1 MASSYWSKVTR
12 GRVSR
17 RRALLGAGGLAASA
31 AFLAACGGDDDSGGA
46 TGTTGG
52 TSPTATKAAT
62 GATGATGTTGATGG
76 TTGATGATGGAS
88 TSGLITPTTYTAPAQ
103 AKRGGTLKA
112 WVPSDPRSLDPVNP
126 QADLDMFVGLI
137 YQTLL
142 SETPGK
148 LESSSYILQG
158 SLAEKWETASDGLTI
173 TFNLRKGTKFH
184 NIAPL
189 NGREMDTDDVLYS
202 FDRHKELNP
211 LKALVWNEISGG
223 GFIDT
228 VSAPD
233 PSTIVA
239 KLSQPLAYAVNWFAG
254 FSQPSGQ
261 MLIYPKETADQNV
274 FDIRQQMIGTGPFYL
289 KAHTPSVSITLA
301 RNEDYWDKDS
311 ALIDEIDQP
320 ILPEYAT
327 RQAQFKAG
335 EIYSSDTW
343 DRAGFLHPE
352 DLLAVKGDQPELLIY
367 QAPMGVSASAI
378 TFGQLPQGQSPFADQ
393 RVRQAISMAFDRDLD
408 IAVNFNTDEFE
419 KNGIPV
425 RSAWNSHLA
434 ARDQFVAGGW
444 FLDPLDAA
452 TFGDNAKYFQYN
464 VDEAKKLLAAA
475 GFPNGFDVKFGYPNA
490 SNFTQASVVQPYFGY
505 LQDIGLNVIDN
516 GYTDYTGG
524 YIPMDRDASGQFEGL
539 GYHSITGGVVSII
552 SPTSALAAEHL
563 PSSGVTFHGYNDG
576 KGDPDIIDLLT
587 KAKVE
592 ADVEARKKLIL
603 DTQRIL
609 GGQMWNMLQ
618 PGGATGYQMAWP
630 AVQNFA
636 VFQGAHE
643 WNRYQIWLDKTKK
656 PLA

>member
-1 MASSYWSKVTR
+1 MNSSYWTR
-12 GRVSR
+12 LVRARVSR
-17 RRALLGAGGLAASA
+17 RRALIGAGGMAASA
-31 AFLAACGGDDDSGGA
+31 AFLAACGGDDDSGGTTGA
-46 TGTTGG
+46 TGGA
-52 TSPTATKAAT
+52 SPTATT
-62 GATGATGTTGATGG
+62 VTGATGTTGATG
-76 TTGATGATGGAS
+76 ATGATGGATGATGS
-88 TSGLITPTTYTAPAQ
+88 GATSSLITPTTYSAPAQ

-112 WVPSDPRSLDPVNP
+112 WVPSDPRSLDPINP
-126 QADLDMFVGLI
+126 QADLDMFVGLV
-137 YQTLL
+137 YQSLL

-148 LESSSYILQG
+148 MEAPAYVLQG
-158 SLAEKWETASDGLTI
+158 TLAESWETAKDGMQI
-173 TFNLRKGTKFH
+173 TFKLRKGAKFH

-202 FDRHKELNP
+202 LDRHKQLNP
-211 LKALVWNEISGG
+211 LNALIWNEISGG
-223 GFIDT
+223 GFIDS

-233 PSTIVA
+233 SSTVVA
-239 KLSQPLAYAVNWFAG
+239 KLSEPLAYALNWFAQ
-254 FSQPSGQ
+254 FSQPSGNI
-261 MLIYPKETADQNV
+261 LIYPKETEDQNV
-274 FDIRQQMIGTGPFYL
+274 FDIRSQMIGTGPFYL
-289 KAHTPSVSITLA
+289 KEHVPSVRFTMA
-301 RNEDYWDKDS
+301 RNTEYWDKDW

-343 DRAGFLHPE
+343 DRTGFLRPE
-352 DLLAVKGDQPELLIY
+352 DVLAVKKDQADLLIY
-367 QAPMGVSASAI
+367 EAPMAVGAGAI
-378 TFGQLPQGQSPFADQ
+378 TFGQLPQGQSPFTDE

-408 IAVNFNTDEFE
+408 IAVNYNTDEFE

-425 RSAWNSHLA
+425 RTAWNSHLA
-434 ARDQFVAGGW
+434 ARDEFKASGF

-452 TFGDNAKYFQYN
+452 TFGDNAKYFQHN
-464 VDEAKKLLAAA
+464 PDEAKKLLDAA
-475 GFPNGFDVKFGYPNA
+475 GFPNGFDVKLGYPNA
-490 SNFTQASVVQPYFGY
+490 SNFSRAALVQPWVGY

-524 YIPMDRDASGQFEGL
+524 YIPNDRDASGQFEGL

-576 KGDPDIIDLLT
+576 KGDPDVIDLLT

-592 ADVEARKKLIL
+592 PDAEARKKLIL
-603 DTQRIL
+603 DVQRIL
-609 GGQMWNMLQ
+609 GGKMYNMLE

-643 WNRYQIWLDKTKK
+643 WNRYQMWLDKTKK